1 MIEFGKSLR
10 AARETKGY
18 TIVQL
23 AEITHLAPSTITE
36 LESEDFSRIAAPIYG
51 RGFVKLY
58 CEAVGL
64 EPKPLVEEFM
74 NIFNGNRDT
83 EIRERPVSSEPAP
96 APTEEPA
103 AEPVPEPEPIAES
116 EPTPEPNLFQQEE
129 PVIAPAPTEEASGQG
144 TLSRYATPLRE
155 RDQPSLPSSTWR
167 ICIVGAAALA
177 ILILVIYGLRAV
189 YRATSPAEDSD
200 DAPAVQEQ
208 PAAKP
213 ATPKAERAAQ
223 KIPSLYID

>member
-18 TIVQL
+18 TIGQL
-23 AEITHLAPSTITE
+23 AEITRLAPSTITE
-36 LESEDFSRIAAPIYG
+36 LESEDFTRIAAPIYG

-74 NIFNGNRDT
+74 NIFNGDHDT
-83 EIRERPVSSEPAP
+83 EIRERPVSAEPPAP
-96 APTEEPA
+96 IPAEEPA
-103 AEPVPEPEPIAES
+103 AEPTPNP
-116 EPTPEPNLFQQEE
+116 EPTPEPNLFRQEE
-129 PVIAPAPTEEASGQG
+129 PVVAPAPNEEEAFGQG
-144 TLSRYATPLRE
+144 ALSRYATPLRE

-177 ILILVIYGLRAV
+177 ILVLVIYGLRAV
-189 YRATSPAEDSD
+189 YRATSPSEVPD
-200 DAPAVQEQ
+200 DTPMLQDQ
-208 PAAKP
+208 PTDKPAA
-213 ATPKAERAAQ
+213 AKAARTAQ